1 MVFVSNVCRNHL
13 VYGVMYQ
20 DCFAFISCTSYLIGI
35 VGSDIGQVNIP
46 VIRKVRHCSI
56 ILYIVILCN
65 QQQEILGQWI
75 GSCRC
80 CQRLERLLL

>member
-35 VGSDIGQVNIP
+35 VGSDRTSQHSCNTKGKTLLNNPLHCHLVQSAARNTRP
-46 VIRKVRHCSI
+46 MDRK
-56 ILYIVILCN
+56 L
-65 QQQEILGQWI
+65 
-75 GSCRC
+75 
-80 CQRLERLLL
+80 